1 MSLRGLTSVT
11 LDNPARQK
19 ESAQM
24 DFDNLPEHVVRD
36 ILSDPFYAIELAPI
50 YGEPHKP
57 LIDVDTWIAANVRE
71 INERGAEAWL
81 RDLLHIL
88 RGDGHH
94 HSSE

>member
-1 MSLRGLTSVT
+1 
-11 LDNPARQK
+11 
-19 ESAQM
+19 M

-36 ILSDPFYAIELAPI
+36 ILNDPFYAIELAPI

-81 RDLLHIL
+81 RDLLRIL

-94 HSSE
+94 HNYSE